1 MRYFQQC
8 GVMPGET
15 EDQKAIAD
23 EVGNIRE
30 EQSSLERR
38 GKDAVERL
46 SLLKSDLAGL
56 GGVKETLIDLNSQI

>member
-1 MRYFQQC
+1 
-8 GVMPGET
+8 MPGET

-56 GGVKETLIDLNSQI
+56 GGVKETLIDLNSQIKTT